1 MSIAHDYRQEHDLPH
16 KAVEDSV
23 MKRLIYWII
32 VILAFISVIAIG
44 ILIIHWSVTN
54 QAI

>member
-1 MSIAHDYRQEHDLPH
+1 MSLTHDYGQEQDLPH

-32 VILAFISVIAIG
+32 VILAFISVICIG
-44 ILIIHWSVTN
+44 VIVIHWAITN